1 MKKSLKLSSLLIA
14 GTLATSISAQATT
27 LTMALRLDASEFTTA
42 GVISSWSDISG
53 NGHNATATGDA
64 SVVIN
69 ELNGS
74 SVVRFDGNDYFTVS
88 DTYATGSA
96 FIVAKY
102 NSASFNGFDGLYTGD
117 GSAGTEIYFSGTN
130 SDTKLWGE
138 TALDKRYLNGAL
150 TEQANPGAFNLYS
163 GVDSTPQTLTGYNI
177 GADRSSVFAAG
188 RAWEGDIAE
197 VIVYEEA
204 LSDFDRM
211 GVEVYLD
218 DKWGLGQDLSN
229 TYGTGNYNTDL
240 VALGVVAVPE
250 PSSAALLGLGG
261 LALILRRRK

>member
-1 MKKSLKLSSLLIA
+1 
-14 GTLATSISAQATT
+14 
-27 LTMALRLDASEFTTA
+27 MALRLDASEFTTA

-53 NGHNATATGDA
+53 NGHDTTTVYSDPTVELGVQNGLA
-64 SVVIN
+64 VVS
-69 ELNGS
+69 L
-74 SVVRFDGNDYFTVS
+74 DGNDSFRVGH
-88 DTYATGSA
+88 TYTTGSA

-102 NSASFNGFDGLYTGD
+102 DNTNWDFYDGLYGASTGNGAAEQYFTGN
-117 GSAGTEIYFSGTN
+117 GSNSGTGWSNEAGSGFQN
-130 SDTKLWGE
+130 SKW
-138 TALDKRYLNGAL
+138 LNGDKTIIAL
-150 TEQANPGAFNLYS
+150 TNPSAFNLYS
-163 GVDSTPQTLTGYNI
+163 GTDTTSPASFASWSI
-177 GADRSSVFAAG
+177 GADRGNPA

-218 DKWGLGQDLSN
+218 EKWGLGQNLS
-229 TYGTGNYNTDL
+229 TDISYVGNYNTDL